1 LSEGEEAMQTV
12 RINDKISVA
21 KQPEIEAFAELAADG
36 FKAVINNRPDGED
49 AQQPG
54 SAAEKQ
60 AAADAGLAYTHI
72 PVTGAT
78 ITEADIRTFQAALA
92 NTDGPVLAHCKGGT
106 RSLTLW
112 VLGEVLDGRMRADE
126 VRTFG
131 EKRGFDLRGAEAWLA
146 QHGGR

>member
-1 LSEGEEAMQTV
+1 MQTV

-21 KQPEIEAFAELAADG
+21 RQPEIEAFAELAADG

-60 AAADAGLAYTHI
+60 AAADAGLAYAHI

-78 ITEADIRTFQAALA
+78 ITEADIRAFQAALA

-112 VLGEVLDGRMRADE
+112 VLGEVLDGRIRADE
-126 VRTFG
+126 VRAFG
-131 EKRGFDLRGAEAWLA
+131 EQRGFDLRGAEAWLA